1 MKTMLLLL
9 AHTKY
14 IVDCRDSNHGKS
26 ELENVCENRVAVV
39 VLSSSYTTYSGTRAP
54 SVQQVYICYSGYCHH
69 NGKKTQIPTN
79 SNSLPFPYKSR
90 QSYPRKFY
98 GDLLRTLQ

>member
-39 VLSSSYTTYSGTRAP
+39 VLSSSYTQKHLHTVELEHLLYSKYI
-54 SVQQVYICYSGYCHH
+54 SVIQDIVIIMV
-69 NGKKTQIPTN
+69 KKLRFQQIPTVFHSHIN
-79 SNSLPFPYKSR
+79 QDKVIRGSFMETY
-90 QSYPRKFY
+90 
-98 GDLLRTLQ
+98 